1 MQTSPRKP
9 LVVEMQKLSISSMY
23 QYILQH
29 WLLALGGRVASTR
42 VGLQYL
48 QPTWTPATTYEFWYT
63 CKSPVNILHVGRAVE
78 KLAGSLLSKQKSAT
92 KVKQQSCNA
101 GTMS

>member
-1 MQTSPRKP
+1 
-9 LVVEMQKLSISSMY
+9 MQKLSISSMY

-29 WLLALGGRVASTR
+29 WLLTLGGRVASTR

-78 KLAGSLLSKQKSAT
+78 KLAGFLT
-92 KVKQQSCNA
+92 KRAKISN
-101 GTMS
+101 